1 MKIFYS
7 EQLEQATLNDLA
19 AIDRGLVRA
28 AIEIRDEARQKFA
41 NNRKNYKISK
51 FQDAIML
58 GRLKKDQHS
67 IAIHGFGGKETDK
80 NLWKAR
86 LFILGTRYRKQN
98 KINGQPLKQGRNL
111 GRIEGL
117 NTLDQVIGNAN
128 IKLQQEI
135 QKSLNEAN
143 R

>member
-1 MKIFYS
+1 
-7 EQLEQATLNDLA
+7 
-19 AIDRGLVRA
+19 
-28 AIEIRDEARQKFA
+28 
-41 NNRKNYKISK
+41 
-51 FQDAIML
+51 ML

-117 NTLDQVIGNAN
+117 NTLDQVISNAN
-128 IKLQQEI
+128 IKL
-135 QKSLNEAN
+135 
-143 R
+143 